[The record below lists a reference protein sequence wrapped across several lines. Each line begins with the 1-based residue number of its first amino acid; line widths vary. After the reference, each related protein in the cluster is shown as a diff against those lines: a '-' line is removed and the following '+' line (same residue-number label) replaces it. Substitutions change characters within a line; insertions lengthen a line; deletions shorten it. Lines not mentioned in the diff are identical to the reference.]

1 MDWKVILS
9 DLRGRVP
16 PGGGGV
22 VPGSL
27 RWLEAR
33 MRERGANPSSVRN
46 IVYRDVGTARDKAQ
60 LREVLAELARDL
72 GVALPEAAAAVT
84 PASDELELLGRSKK
98 RAFRQFT
105 AGVRSGRAPRLIV
118 SGPPGAG
125 KTVLLARVAR
135 ALEAQGVAVRSLRLS
150 GDDAL
155 PAPEGRVG
163 SSFAAQAQAQ
173 LDAARRVLPTGGA
186 LLLRVS
192 ADLRPLGFAPRLPG
206 GEGTDA
212 ATWATET
219 LLRRAPAGVAV
230 LLAVEGDAPDGSGV
244 EVIELRPPTPTE
256 ARAYLMDRLGVTRAE
271 ADRLVRET
279 GRHLDRLT
287 LLANVAGEGGAAPA
301 ELLAD
306 PESRRLVTLT
316 AALQAAHPTG
326 RDRPE
331 RDWPEALLAALLGGS
346 PLGVPPHARALLL
359 GGVGGWRATPA
370 LERAWPVAPPGEVRA
385 ALRAVAGLDAGQ
397 GFGPYRLGALAALG
411 DWAALAAQVAQR
423 PDDARHL
430 PALWPRVR
438 SATGAARESLAR
450 AVVMHHAGR
459 GEYNDPR
466 ARDALFTLLESGND
480 AVRGWARV
488 KLAESSLE
496 AGRMDA
502 ALAQLQHPDVTGMDS
517 QDVGARDP
525 WAAAAEVDALLVRAA
540 LARWQG
546 DLGGATR
553 AAQDPRLSRGGPR
566 ALLWRGLI
574 AKDAGRWPEALE
586 ALRAVPAASPLLSA
600 RARYQEGDLL
610 LRLGQ
615 PQEALGA
622 LLDAGARLSE
632 AGGSPEE
639 RARVLARA
647 GTALRRLGRPAEG
660 LERLGEALALVPPDE
675 RRHVDG
681 VPRARL
687 LSEGVPLLLALGRV
701 EDAQRQAA
709 LALSLLSR
717 SEARPAEAGYRERR
731 TRYRAALTYLTR
743 GLGVPYLPPLGGA
756 QVDSADL
763 RQARRMLE
771 ALLEAPAARVD
782 REVTLRFDMLLS
794 LALATPDAALATA
807 LVQEALTLA
816 SHPYEEAQA
825 RAMLGDALL
834 RAGQPEAAL
843 GSVNRAHALL
853 RRPAP
858 GGPPRDPGID
868 AQLLALETR
877 AELLGGA
884 ASPTTRNTLGTPDI
898 LGTPGILVTLDALRS
913 ALESPDLR
921 PFRAGVWR
929 EAGRALEQAGAEVG
943 AILAAWGVP
952 AALVDWGA
960 PDALAAWAQVR
971 DEAARGGYAVARE

>member
-1 MDWKVILS
+1 MTVDWKATLN

-46 IVYRDVGTARDKAQ
+46 IVYRDVGTARDKAE
-60 LREVLAELARDL
+60 LRAVLEELAREL
-72 GVALPEAAAAVT
+72 GAPLPDGPVGAA
-84 PASDELELLGRSKK
+84 PAPDDLELLGRSKK

-105 AGVRSGRAPRLIV
+105 AGVRAGRAPRLIV

-125 KTVLLARVAR
+125 KTVLLSRVAA
-135 ALEAQGVAVRSLRLS
+135 ALAAQGVPVVTLRLGGT
-150 GDDAL
+150 GDGLAA
-155 PAPEGRVG
+155 PAGPVG

-173 LDAARRVLPTGGA
+173 LDAARAVLPASGA

-192 ADLRPLGFAPRLPG
+192 TDLRPLGCAPRLPG
-206 GEGTDA
+206 GEGTTPA
-212 ATWATET
+212 GWALEA

-230 LLAVEGDAPDGSGV
+230 LLAVEGDAPGGTDV

-256 ARAYLMDRLGVTRAE
+256 ARAFLMTRLGITRAE

-301 ELLAD
+301 ELLDD

-316 AALQAAHPTG
+316 GALHAAHPAG
-326 RDRPE
+326 

-359 GGVGGWRATPA
+359 GGAGGWRATPA
-370 LERAWPVAPPGEVRA
+370 LERAWPVVPAPDRLA
-385 ALRAVAGLDAGQ
+385 ALRAVAALDAGQ

-411 DWAALAAQVAQR
+411 DWAALAAQVTQR

-430 PALWPRVR
+430 PALWPRLR
-438 SATGAARESLAR
+438 AATGEARETLAR
-450 AVVMHHAGR
+450 AIVMHHAGR

-466 ARDALFTLLESGND
+466 ARDALFTLLESGSD

-502 ALAQLQHPDVTGMDS
+502 ARSQLQHPDVTGMD
-517 QDVGARDP
+517 ARDP
-525 WAAAAEVDALLVRAA
+525 WAAAAEVDALLVQAA

-553 AAQDPRLSRGGPR
+553 AAQDPRLARGGPR

-586 ALRAVPAASPLLSA
+586 ALRGVPAASPLLSA

-615 PQEALGA
+615 PHAALGA
-622 LLDAGARLSE
+622 LLDAGARLTD
-632 AGGSPEE
+632 AGGSREE

-660 LERLGEALALVPPDE
+660 LERLRGALALVPPDE

-687 LSEGVPLLLALGRV
+687 LSEGVPLLLALGQV

-709 LALSLLSR
+709 QALTLLSR
-717 SEARPAEAGYRERR
+717 SEARPAEVGYRERR

-756 QVDSADL
+756 AADNADL
-763 RQARRMLE
+763 HRARMLLG
-771 ALLEAPAARVD
+771 ALLERTGGPAD

-794 LALATPDAALATA
+794 LALATPDAGQATA
-807 LVQEALTLA
+807 LIQEALTLA
-816 SHPYEEAQA
+816 SHPYEEVQA
-825 RAMLGDALL
+825 RAMLADAQL
-834 RAGQPEAAL
+834 RAGRPDAAL

-858 GGPPRDPGID
+858 GGPPLDPGLD
-868 AQLLALETR
+868 AQLLALEAR
-877 AELLGGA
+877 AGLLDPGA
-884 ASPTTRNTLGTPDI
+884 AP
-898 LGTPGILVTLDALRS
+898 LDALRALRDALDS
-913 ALESPDLR
+913 PALE

-929 EAGRALEQAGAEVG
+929 EAGRALEARGG
-943 AILAAWGVP
+943 DPGDTLRAWGVP
-952 AALVDWGA
+952 AELLDWRA
-960 PDALAAWAQVR
+960 PDALAAWELAR
-971 DEAARGGYAVARE
+971 DAASTRGAAGGYAVAREHQ